1 MPSVS
6 TQRLYLP
13 CPAPPTGSWRA
24 NLADALDTSALAQC
38 ILARLPRAINICY
51 VAHLGYTVRGR
62 WRDMHLG
69 DSPNRAARFLGLR
82 LALPH

>member
-1 MPSVS
+1 MRWQVLMQEVYMPSVS

-38 ILARLPRAINICY
+38 ILARLR
-51 VAHLGYTVRGR
+51 
-62 WRDMHLG
+62 
-69 DSPNRAARFLGLR
+69 R
-82 LALPH
+82 LAERQLTPWDLS

>member
-24 NLADALDTSALAQC
+24 NLADALDTSALAQSV
-38 ILARLPRAINICY
+38 LAWLR
-51 VAHLGYTVRGR
+51 R
-62 WRDMHLG
+62 WAERQLTPWDVT
-69 DSPNRAARFLGLR
+69 SSA
-82 LALPH
+82 